1 MKKKKANIQIFS
13 ETENPI
19 FDFEKTKLIAR
30 LKRGQQLKGR
40 GIGFYLT
47 IRREHVG
54 WSSLAQKV
62 ERYNDYLYISKADLS
77 QQTYSSWEI
86 SLTQD
91 CNSAWLMCFT
101 DAIKL
106 SLSLPFENT
115 IEWKHLPN
123 GIKLFQ
129 EEKI

>member
-54 WSSLAQKV
+54 GPHLLRKWS
-62 ERYNDYLYISKADLS
+62 DIMIICTYLKPIFLNRL
-77 QQTYSSWEI
+77 I
-86 SLTQD
+86 L
-91 CNSAWLMCFT
+91 LGRF
-101 DAIKL
+101 
-106 SLSLPFENT
+106 
-115 IEWKHLPN
+115 HLP
-123 GIKLFQ
+123 
-129 EEKI
+129 KIATVLG